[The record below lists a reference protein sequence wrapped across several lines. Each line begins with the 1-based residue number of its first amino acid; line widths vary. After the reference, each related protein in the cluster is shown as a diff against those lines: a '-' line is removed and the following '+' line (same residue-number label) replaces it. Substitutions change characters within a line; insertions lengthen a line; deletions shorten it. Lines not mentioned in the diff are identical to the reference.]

1 MRFNNETVQKSFHTY
16 LDNAGLE
23 KKAYQLDGVTWC
35 VEREMGTMLDSLQ
48 VSQGGNAKQFIRGG
62 IVADEM
68 GLGKTIMMLG
78 ICITNMMTKTLIVL
92 PFGLL
97 QQWWLQIYKTT
108 GHKAIIYHGANKKK
122 YSVEQLNK
130 SVIVLTTY
138 GAICGKINKVEST
151 KKNKVIIEN
160 DLHKVKWNRI
170 IFDEA
175 HHLRNKNT
183 LLFLSALR
191 LKSSIRWFV
200 TGTPIQNKVKDFYS
214 LCLLLG
220 LPISFMKENIDF
232 IVKKFVLKRS
242 KKEVGIL
249 LSDVVNVYKNVS
261 WSETENV
268 VNREKLVSQ
277 KIHGLLE
284 FSGVIDNVAIDDFN
298 GTYKHLPDSGNNMA
312 MVLLIRAKQSCISSK
327 LLIKKTAAAAAAAAD
342 AAPVAGTCVV
352 EDDTKLMFTSEK
364 INIVVDLIYSRILNG
379 NGKIIF
385 CDFHEEMDII
395 EKRLCILQNNIK
407 IGKIDARTKKNNRM
421 TLLNNPFDVLIIQIN
436 SGAEGLNLQENYSEI
451 YFVSPHWNPSIEDQ
465 AIARCHRFG
474 QKKPVSVFRFMMDG
488 FDKENKTISVEQHI
502 SNVQTLKRE
511 MIAGLFQ

>member
-1 MRFNNETVQKSFHTY
+1 MRFNNETVKDSFHTY

-23 KKAYQLDGVTWC
+23 KKEYQLDGVTWC
-35 VEREMGTMLDSLQ
+35 VEREMGTMLDSQQ
-48 VSQGGNAKQFIRGG
+48 VSQGKTQQFIRGG

-97 QQWWLQIYKTT
+97 EQWWLQIYKTT

-122 YSVEQLNK
+122 YDLEKLNK

-160 DLHKVKWNRI
+160 DLHKVKWNRV

-183 LLFLSALR
+183 LLFLSASR
-191 LKSSIRWFV
+191 LKSNIRWFV
-200 TGTPIQNKVKDFYS
+200 TGTPVQNKLKDFYN
-214 LCLLLG
+214 LCLLIG
-220 LPISFMKENIDF
+220 LPISFIKENIDF
-232 IVKKFVLKRS
+232 ILKKFVLKRS

-249 LSDVVNVYKNVS
+249 LPDVENVYKNVS
-261 WSETENV
+261 WSETDHAV
-268 VNREKLVSQ
+268 SREKLVSK
-277 KIHGLLE
+277 KIHGMLE
-284 FSGVIDNVAIDDFN
+284 FSGVIDTVPIDDFN
-298 GTYKHLPDSGNNMA
+298 GTYKHLPDSVNNMAMA

-327 LLIKKTAAAAAAAAD
+327 LLIKKAHAAD
-342 AAPVAGTCVV
+342 RGKVTDTDAVAV
-352 EDDTKLMFTSEK
+352 EEDNKIMFSSNK

-395 EKRLCILQNNIK
+395 EKRLCLLQNNIK
-407 IGKIDARTKKNNRM
+407 IGKIDARTKKNDRKE
-421 TLLNNPFDVLIIQIN
+421 LLNNPFDVLIIQIN

-474 QKKPVSVFRFMMDG
+474 QKKTVSVFRFMMDG

-502 SNVQTLKRE
+502 SNVQNSKRE
-511 MIAGLFQ
+511 LIIGLFQ